1 MTANSI
7 WRAESIKLLSNAH
20 KTIHALLTVMHTEAE
35 AHLSKRCPV
44 MRRLIKAHGPCKL
57 VPQMRSPYEALISAV
72 AHQQLHG
79 NAAEAIL
86 RRFKSLFP
94 KNRFPKPEQV
104 LATEETSLRGCGFSM
119 GKLLAIRDIAAKT
132 LSGQIP
138 TRAAAIKLDDAEL
151 IERLVEVRGVGRWTV
166 EMLLI
171 FTLGRSDVFPSDDYG
186 VRNGW
191 RVAKKLDEMPK
202 PKEFRLLAERWQPHR
217 TLAAWYL
224 WRAADA
230 AK

>member
-1 MTANSI
+1 MNPAM
-7 WRAESIKLLSNAH
+7 
-20 KTIHALLTVMHTEAE
+20 HAEAE
-35 AHLSKRCPV
+35 TRLSQGCPI
-44 MRRLIKAHGPCKL
+44 MRRLIKAHGPCGL
-57 VPQMRSPYEALISAV
+57 APQKRSPYEALISAV
-72 AHQQLHG
+72 AHQQLHA

-86 RRFKSLFP
+86 RRFKALFP
-94 KNRFPKPEQV
+94 KARFPKPEQV
-104 LATEETSLRGCGFSM
+104 LHATDEALRGCGFST
-119 GKLLAIRDIAAKT
+119 GKMLAIRDIAAKT

-138 TRAAAIKLDDAEL
+138 SRAAALKLDDDEL
-151 IERLVEVRGVGRWTV
+151 IARLVEVRGVGRWTV

-171 FTLGRSDVFPSDDYG
+171 FTLGRPDVFPSDDYG

-224 WRAADA
+224 WRTADA

>member
-1 MTANSI
+1 
-7 WRAESIKLLSNAH
+7 
-20 KTIHALLTVMHTEAE
+20 MHSEAE
-35 AHLSKRCPV
+35 ASLSKRCPV
-44 MRRLIKAHGPCKL
+44 MRRLIKAHGPCELK
-57 VPQMRSPYEALISAV
+57 PQKRSPYEALVSAV
-72 AHQQLHG
+72 AHQQLHA

-86 RRFKSLFP
+86 RRFKALWP
-94 KNRFPKPEQV
+94 DTRFPKPEQV
-104 LATEETSLRGCGFSM
+104 LAADETMLRGCGFSM

-138 TRAAAIKLDDAEL
+138 TRAAALKLADEEL
-151 IERLVEVRGVGRWTV
+151 IARLVEVRGVGRWTV

-171 FTLGRSDVFPSDDYG
+171 FTLGRMDVFPSDDYG

-191 RVAKKLDEMPK
+191 RIAKKLDEMPK

-230 AK
+230 GK

>member
-1 MTANSI
+1 MTMSQ
-7 WRAESIKLLSNAH
+7 SSQG
-20 KTIHALLTVMHTEAE
+20 MHTEAE

-44 MRRLIKAHGPCKL
+44 MRRLIKVHGPCLL
-57 VPQMRSPYEALISAV
+57 VPQKRSPYEALVSAV
-72 AHQQLHG
+72 AHQQLHA

-86 RRFKSLFP
+86 RRFKALFP
-94 KNRFPKPEQV
+94 QVRFPKPEQV
-104 LATEETSLRGCGFSM
+104 MTASDEALRACGFST
-119 GKLLAIRDIAAKT
+119 GKMLAIRDIAAKT

-138 TRAAAIKLDDAEL
+138 GRAAALKLNDEEL
-151 IERLVEVRGVGRWTV
+151 IERLVAVRGVGRWTV

-171 FTLGRSDVFPSDDYG
+171 FTLGRPDVFPSDDYG

-191 RVAKKLDEMPK
+191 RVVKKMAEMPK
-202 PKEFRLLAERWQPHR
+202 PKEFREMAERWQPHR

-230 AK
+230 AKA

>member
-1 MTANSI
+1 
-7 WRAESIKLLSNAH
+7 
-20 KTIHALLTVMHTEAE
+20 MHSEAE
-35 AHLSKRCPV
+35 ALLSKRCPV
-44 MRRLIKAHGPCKL
+44 MRRLIKAHGPCEL
-57 VPQMRSPYEALISAV
+57 VPQKRSPYEALVSAV
-72 AHQQLHG
+72 AHQQLHA

-86 RRFKSLFP
+86 RRFKALFP
-94 KNRFPKPEQV
+94 QVRFPQPEQV
-104 LATEETSLRGCGFSM
+104 MEATDEALRGCGFST
-119 GKLLAIRDIAAKT
+119 GKMLAIRDIAVKT

-138 TRAAAIKLDDAEL
+138 KRAAALKLDDEEL
-151 IERLVEVRGVGRWTV
+151 IERLVAVRGVGRWTV

-171 FTLGRSDVFPSDDYG
+171 FTLGRPDVFPSDDYG

-202 PKEFRLLAERWQPHR
+202 PKEFRALAERWQPHR

-230 AK
+230 AKL

>member
-1 MTANSI
+1 MNLAM
-7 WRAESIKLLSNAH
+7 
-20 KTIHALLTVMHTEAE
+20 HAEAE
-35 AHLSKRCPV
+35 TRLSRGCPI
-44 MRRLIKAHGPCKL
+44 MRRLIKAHGPCGL
-57 VPQMRSPYEALISAV
+57 VPQKRSPYEALISAV
-72 AHQQLHG
+72 AHQQLHA

-86 RRFKSLFP
+86 RRFKALFP
-94 KNRFPKPEQV
+94 KARFPKPEQV
-104 LATEETSLRGCGFSM
+104 LNATDEALRGCGFSM
-119 GKLLAIRDIAAKT
+119 GKMLAIRDIAAKT

-138 TRAAAIKLDDAEL
+138 SRAAALKLDDDEL
-151 IERLVEVRGVGRWTV
+151 IARLVEVRGVGRWTV

-171 FTLGRSDVFPSDDYG
+171 FTLGRPDVFPSDDYG

-191 RVAKKLDEMPK
+191 RITKKLDEMPK

>member
-1 MTANSI
+1 MG
-7 WRAESIKLLSNAH
+7 SNP
-20 KTIHALLTVMHTEAE
+20 VMHAEAE
-35 AHLSKRCPV
+35 ARLAQNCAI
-44 MRRLIKAHGPCKL
+44 MRRLIKAHGPCGL
-57 VPQMRSPYEALISAV
+57 APQKRSPYEALVSAV
-72 AHQQLHG
+72 AHQQLHA

-86 RRFKSLFP
+86 RRFKALFP
-94 KNRFPKPEQV
+94 GGRFPQPQQV
-104 LATEETSLRGCGFSM
+104 IDADDATLRGCGFSM
-119 GKLLAIRDIAAKT
+119 GKLLAIKDIAAKT

-138 TRAAAIKLDDAEL
+138 TRAAAMKLDDEEL
-151 IERLVEVRGVGRWTV
+151 ITRLVEVRGVGRWTV

-171 FTLGRSDVFPSDDYG
+171 FTLGRPDVFPSDDFG

-191 RVAKKLDEMPK
+191 RVVKKLDEMPK
-202 PKEFRLLAERWQPHR
+202 PKELRALAEKWQPHR

>member
-1 MTANSI
+1 
-7 WRAESIKLLSNAH
+7 
-20 KTIHALLTVMHTEAE
+20 MHSEAE
-35 AHLSKRCPV
+35 AYLSQRCPI
-44 MRRLIKAHGPCKL
+44 MRRLIKTHGPCPL
-57 VPQMRSPYEALISAV
+57 VPQKRSPYEALVSAV
-72 AHQQLHG
+72 AHQQLHA

-86 RRFKSLFP
+86 RRFKALFP
-94 KNRFPKPEQV
+94 QTRFPRPEQV
-104 LATEETSLRGCGFSM
+104 LEATDEALRGCGFSS
-119 GKLLAIRDIAAKT
+119 GKMLAIRDIAEKT

-138 TRAAAIKLDDAEL
+138 KRAAALKLDDEEL
-151 IERLVEVRGVGRWTV
+151 IERLVAVRGVGRWTV

-171 FTLGRSDVFPSDDYG
+171 FTLGRPDVFPSDDFG

-202 PKEFRLLAERWQPHR
+202 PKEFRALAERWQPHR

-230 AK
+230 AKL

>member
-202 PKEFRLLAERWQPHR
+202 PKEVRLLAERWQPHR